1 MQTIVNQK
9 LHFGFSSRSINFILV
24 MSILMSFLA
33 IPGAVSNALSGV
45 FYVSPAGSD
54 ANPGTLALPWRSVGA
69 SVQKLSA
76 GSTLYVRG
84 GTYHETVYVSASGTS
99 STPILISGYPGETA
113 SIDGQGNIPSG
124 YWDVLFNV
132 NGSYV
137 TVSNLEVKNSY
148 GMGLVFT
155 GSNNRATQIHAHH
168 NMENGIL
175 IKGNYNIVENS
186 EVNLNCLS
194 NQNGTMSRGSW
205 ASGLTAARRPTNA
218 IMRNNKVHD
227 NWGEGLSTYEA
238 TGTLMEGNVVY
249 DNYSTNIYISD
260 ATNVKVQRNLVYGT
274 AAPIVNSGSRV
285 GIMMGDEKYN
295 PPSSNISV
303 INNMV
308 VGTYRNFYWWQGTQ
322 GGGMSNVLIAGNT
335 FVNSRGTTDV
345 QISRGTH
352 TNVRYINNI
361 AQQDDGLSVAL
372 VPSISGLTFSNNL
385 WSKTPPSIVTGSG
398 DVIANP
404 LLAKTGSITPG
415 LLTADY
421 FKFQSTSPAINR
433 AKALVEVTVDYF
445 NSSRG
450 TTPDIGGYEY
460 AGPVSVPS
468 TATSVPTSVPTSAP
482 ITVPT
487 LAPTQAATST
497 KIATPVATSTL
508 IPGVANT
515 PVSTATKA
523 PTLSATATPVQITTT
538 LQDTS
543 TSSGN
548 ATVYADT
555 FLSQSSPSANYGKR
569 TTFKFGSDGSNGS
582 GQGLAGLT
590 RWDLASIPAGK
601 TVNSASIVISLI
613 ITSGQTYQVYQVLR
627 PWNENQATWLKA
639 TDAVKWQ
646 ALGASGAQD
655 RGSVSLGSLTPL
667 ANGMYTIK
675 LNPAGEQ
682 VVQGWVN
689 RTTPNNGFIIVGN
702 STAMSVIVKSNEYS
716 SKSLR
721 PKLVINTNK

>member
-1 MQTIVNQK
+1 MQTVVHRK
-9 LHFGFSSRSINFILV
+9 LYFGFSSRSINFILV
-24 MSILMSFLA
+24 MSMLLSFLA
-33 IPGAVSNALSGV
+33 IPGAVSNALSGI
-45 FYVSPAGSD
+45 FYVSPSGSD
-54 ANPGTLALPWRSVGA
+54 ANPGTLALPWKSLGTSVN
-69 SVQKLSA
+69 KLSA

-84 GTYHETVYVSASGTS
+84 GTYHETVYMSVSGTS
-99 STPILISGYPGETA
+99 SAPITISGYPGEIA

-132 NGSYV
+132 NGSYINL
-137 TVSNLEVKNSY
+137 SKLEVKNSY
-148 GMGLVFT
+148 GMGFVIT
-155 GSNNRATQIHAHH
+155 GSNNRASQIHAHH

-175 IKGNYNIVENS
+175 IMGNYNIVENS

-194 NQNGTMSRGSW
+194 NNNGTMSRGSW
-205 ASGLTAARRPTNA
+205 ASGLSAARRPTNA

-238 TGTLMEGNVVY
+238 TGTLMEGNIVY
-249 DNYSTNIYISD
+249 DNYSTNIYVSD

-274 AAPIVNSGSRV
+274 SAPIVNSGSRV

-295 PPSSNISV
+295 PPSSNITV

-308 VGTYRNFYWWQGTQ
+308 TGTYRNFYWWQGTQ

-345 QISRGTH
+345 QISSGTH
-352 TNVRYINNI
+352 SNVRYINNI

-385 WSKTPPSIVTGSG
+385 WSKTPPSIVNGSG

-404 LLAKTGSITPG
+404 LLTKTGSIAPG
-415 LLTADY
+415 ALTADY
-421 FKFQSTSPAINR
+421 FKFQSNSPAINR
-433 AKALVEVTVDYF
+433 ARVLAEVTVDYF

-450 TTPDIGGYEY
+450 TTPDIGAYEY
-460 AGPVSVPS
+460 GGSVSAP
-468 TATSVPTSVPTSAP
+468 ATSVPTSVPTSAP
-482 ITVPT
+482 TR
-487 LAPTQAATST
+487 APTQVPASAPTST
-497 KIATPVATSTL
+497 PVPTVTSTAQ
-508 IPGVANT
+508 P
-515 PVSTATKA
+515 TATRA
-523 PTLSATATPVQITTT
+523 PVLSPTAVPVQVTTT
-538 LQDTS
+538 FQDTS

-548 ATVYADT
+548 TSVYADT
-555 FLSQSSPSANYGKR
+555 FLSQSAPSANYGKR

-601 TVNSASIVISLI
+601 TVNSASIVVSV
-613 ITSGQTYQVYQVLR
+613 TGTTGQTYQIYQVLR

-646 ALGASGAQD
+646 APGASGAQD
-655 RGSVSLGSLTPL
+655 RSTVSLGSLTPL
-667 ANGMYTIK
+667 TNGMYTIK
-675 LNPAGEQ
+675 LNPAGVQ

-689 RTTPNNGFIIVGN
+689 RTTPNHGFIIVGG
-702 STAMSVIVKSNEYS
+702 STAVSVIVKSNEYN